1 MIHYDSATLVLKL
14 FCWNYWKICDNI
26 WYIFT
31 MSYDVPFQCCLGPTQ
46 WVYFQPRSF
55 EKTVHCAGCRTPSS
69 TRMHWK
75 PNNHCFLGIWHHR
88 WATSQLSHVGHVFC
102 KFHLYPFVMYQF
114 PDSILRN
121 TNDHTA
127 SQPEVTPLLKGD
139 MDMGHSSNIAQHN
152 LEVQFPL

>member
-1 MIHYDSATLVLKL
+1 
-14 FCWNYWKICDNI
+14 
-26 WYIFT
+26 
-31 MSYDVPFQCCLGPTQ
+31 
-46 WVYFQPRSF
+46 
-55 EKTVHCAGCRTPSS
+55 
-69 TRMHWK
+69 
-75 PNNHCFLGIWHHR
+75 
-88 WATSQLSHVGHVFC
+88 
-102 KFHLYPFVMYQF
+102 MYQF

>member
-1 MIHYDSATLVLKL
+1 MIQPLLCWNYSV
-14 FCWNYWKICDNI
+14 WNYWKICDNI

-75 PNNHCFLGIWHHR
+75 PNNHCFLGIWHHL

-102 KFHLYPFVMYQF
+102 KFHLYPFVMYQSRF
-114 PDSILRN
+114 NPEKYQRPHGKPAQKLPHCSKVIWIWGTVLIL
-121 TNDHTA
+121 
-127 SQPEVTPLLKGD
+127 P
-139 MDMGHSSNIAQHN
+139 NITWKCS
-152 LEVQFPL
+152 FPL